1 MTLAGM
7 LKADRDAL
15 LCDLA
20 ETYGIYDLRAVPVPT
35 LAMLAAGLRDN
46 SRIKTRLSGGRPPR
60 SDLLLAAAVD
70 RLSWLVWGMSED
82 AKRGANRPKS
92 ILATL
97 LGEEEKSSDDIS
109 TFETAEDFNAA
120 WAKITGVSYG

>member
-1 MTLAGM
+1 M

-20 ETYGIYDLRAVPVPT
+20 ETYRIYDLRSVPVPT

-46 SRIKTRLSGGRPPR
+46 SRIKTSLSGGRPPR

-70 RLSWLVWGMSED
+70 RLSLLVWAMSED
-82 AKRGANRPKS
+82 AKRGTNRPKS
-92 ILATL
+92 VLAAL
-97 LGEEEKSSDDIS
+97 MGEEEKSSDSIIA
-109 TFETAEDFNAA
+109 FESACDFEAA
-120 WAKITGVSYG
+120 WAKATGVNYG